1 MFAVKVEGS
10 SYCYALR
17 FAGFFC
23 KSVHVYRVVSL
34 ACGVLLRGGTP
45 EETKMVVM
53 AALVGV
59 AVVFIGLALIS
70 AALNLL
76 GKRDAARSS
85 H

>member
-1 MFAVKVEGS
+1 
-10 SYCYALR
+10 
-17 FAGFFC
+17 
-23 KSVHVYRVVSL
+23 
-34 ACGVLLRGGTP
+34 
-45 EETKMVVM
+45 MVVM

-59 AVVFIGLALIS
+59 AVVFVGLALIS